1 MLKTCKFRDLITFAP
16 RFSFIMAKTRYTF
29 NTKTLAYEEHRRSF
43 GQRVFRFFLFVT
55 STLAFSVVLI
65 FLVYTFLGS
74 PKERVMQREIA
85 QYELQYQITNDRL
98 DRMQK
103 LMDELA
109 DKDDNIYRVVFEADP
124 IPKSI
129 RQAGYGGID
138 RYAKLEGYSN
148 SELLIQTAKKLDNIA
163 SQVYVQSKSFDEV
176 FELARNKEKMLASI
190 PAIQPVSNLDL
201 KRLSSY
207 YGYRPDPIYKIKKF
221 HAGVDFSAPQGTPI
235 YSTGAGIV
243 LKTKRSKRGYGNTV
257 EIDHGYGYKTFYAHI
272 KDFKVKRGDKVKR
285 GQIIATVGNTGKST
299 APHLHY
305 EVRKNNRTVNPIY
318 YFFNDLT
325 PDEYETL
332 LDLSKLPNQS
342 LD

>member
-1 MLKTCKFRDLITFAP
+1 
-16 RFSFIMAKTRYTF
+16 MA
-29 NTKTLAYEEHRRSF
+29 L
-43 GQRVFRFFLFVT
+43 
-55 STLAFSVVLI
+55 SVVLI
-65 FLVYTFLGS
+65 FLAYTFLGS
-74 PKERVMQREIA
+74 PKERVLQREID
-85 QYELQYQITNDRL
+85 QYELQFQIANDRL
-98 DRMQK
+98 DQMQK

-109 DKDDNIYRVVFEADP
+109 DKDDNIYRVIFEADP
-124 IPKSI
+124 IPRSI
-129 RQAGYGGID
+129 RQAGYGGVD

-148 SELLIQTAKKLDNIA
+148 SELLIQTARKLDNIA

-176 FELARNKEKMLASI
+176 FEMARNKEKMLASI
-190 PAIQPVSNLDL
+190 PAIQPVSNVDL

-207 YGYRPDPIYKIKKF
+207 YGYRPDPIYKVKKF
-221 HAGVDFSAPQGTPI
+221 HAGVDFSAPKGTPI
-235 YSTGAGIV
+235 YATGEGV
-243 LKTKRSKRGYGNTV
+243 VVKTKRSRRGYGNTI

-272 KDFKVKRGDKVKR
+272 NEIKVKRGEKVKR

-305 EVRKNNRTVNPIY
+305 EVRKNNHTVNPIY

>member
-1 MLKTCKFRDLITFAP
+1 
-16 RFSFIMAKTRYTF
+16 MAKTRYTF
-29 NTKTLAYEEHRRSF
+29 NTKTLAYEKHRRTL
-43 GQRVFRFFLFVT
+43 GQKVFRFFLFLT
-55 STLAFSVVLI
+55 STLAFSVILI
-65 FLVYTFLGS
+65 FLAYSFLGS
-74 PKERVMQREIA
+74 PHERVLEREIA
-85 QYELQYQITNDRL
+85 QYELQFQITNDRL
-98 DRMQK
+98 DQMQK

-109 DKDDNIYRVVFEADP
+109 DKDDDIYRVIFEADP
-124 IPKSI
+124 IPRSI
-129 RQAGYGGID
+129 RQAGYGGVD

-190 PAIQPVSNLDL
+190 PAIQPVSNTNL

-207 YGYRPDPIYKIKKF
+207 YGYRPDPIYKVKKF

-235 YSTGAGIV
+235 YSTGEGV
-243 LKTKRSKRGYGNTV
+243 VVKTKHSRRGYGNTI

-272 KDFKVKRGDKVKR
+272 NEIKVKRGERVKR
-285 GQIIATVGNTGKST
+285 GQVIATVGNTGKST

-318 YFFNDLT
+318 YFFNDLS